1 MGMKVFDKAYFIK
14 NVERMVVQPLGSIDI
29 YLKDGHVRTFET
41 LKLRSNKHETTITD
55 VFKGKIFCDGC
66 GNAYRLYR
74 QGLVHRRRRGSL
86 APCPAASP
94 EGAAGEIKLLHLVLK
109 NLNES
114 EGR

>member
-74 QGLVHRRRRGSL
+74 
-86 APCPAASP
+86 C
-94 EGAAGEIKLLHLVLK
+94 GEKYVYWTCYGKHKVRTECRKKTIRTLIYVRFPHT
-109 NLNES
+109 
-114 EGR
+114 